1 MAQQVAEV
9 AKMDCEIAVIVGGG
23 NIWRGKTGSDLGMD
37 RGTADYMG
45 MLATVMNALALQDSL
60 EQLECDTR
68 VLTSIEMKQVAE
80 PYIRRRAIRHLEKK
94 RVVIFAAGI
103 GNPYFSTD
111 TTAAL
116 RAAEVEADVILM
128 GKIMLIGIFSR
139 PKVDKNAVKYE
150 HLTHIQMLQE
160 GLQVMD
166 STASSFCM
174 DNNIPLNVFSIMEE
188 GNIKRAVMGEKI
200 GTLITK

>member
-1 MAQQVAEV
+1 
-9 AKMDCEIAVIVGGG
+9 
-23 NIWRGKTGSDLGMD
+23 
-37 RGTADYMG
+37 
-45 MLATVMNALALQDSL
+45 MLLFL
-60 EQLECDTR
+60 R
-68 VLTSIEMKQVAE
+68 
-80 PYIRRRAIRHLEKK
+80 
-94 RVVIFAAGI
+94 GI
-103 GNPYFSTD
+103 GNPYSTD
-111 TTAAL
+111 TTA
-116 RAAEVEADVILM
+116 RYVREVEADVILM
-128 GKIMLIGIFSR
+128 GKNNVDGVR
-139 PKVDKNAVKYE
+139 DPKVDKNAVKYE

>member
-1 MAQQVAEV
+1 
-9 AKMDCEIAVIVGGG
+9 
-23 NIWRGKTGSDLGMD
+23 
-37 RGTADYMG
+37 
-45 MLATVMNALALQDSL
+45 
-60 EQLECDTR
+60 
-68 VLTSIEMKQVAE
+68 
-80 PYIRRRAIRHLEKK
+80 
-94 RVVIFAAGI
+94 
-103 GNPYFSTD
+103 
-111 TTAAL
+111 
-116 RAAEVEADVILM
+116 VEADVILM
-128 GKIMLIGIFSR
+128 GKNNVDGVYSAD
-139 PKVDKNAVKYE
+139 PKVDANAIKYE

>member
-1 MAQQVAEV
+1 MAQTSKYKRVVLKLSGE
-9 AKMDCEIAVIVGGG
+9 
-23 NIWRGKTGSDLGMD
+23 
-37 RGTADYMG
+37 
-45 MLATVMNALALQDSL
+45 ALAGDKGFGINPIIIKS
-60 EQLECDTR
+60 
-68 VLTSIEMKQVAE
+68 VAKQVAE

-128 GKIMLIGIFSR
+128 GKNNVDGVYSAD
-139 PKVDKNAVKYE
+139 PKVDENAVKYE

>member
-1 MAQQVAEV
+1 
-9 AKMDCEIAVIVGGG
+9 
-23 NIWRGKTGSDLGMD
+23 
-37 RGTADYMG
+37 
-45 MLATVMNALALQDSL
+45 MLLFL
-60 EQLECDTR
+60 R
-68 VLTSIEMKQVAE
+68 
-80 PYIRRRAIRHLEKK
+80 
-94 RVVIFAAGI
+94 GI

-128 GKIMLIGIFSR
+128 GKNNVDGVYSR
-139 PKVDKNAVKYE
+139 DPKVDKNAVKYE

>member
-1 MAQQVAEV
+1 
-9 AKMDCEIAVIVGGG
+9 
-23 NIWRGKTGSDLGMD
+23 
-37 RGTADYMG
+37 
-45 MLATVMNALALQDSL
+45 
-60 EQLECDTR
+60 
-68 VLTSIEMKQVAE
+68 MKQVVE

-94 RVVIFAAGI
+94 RVVILQESVI
-103 GNPYFSTD
+103 HTSLQIQ
-111 TTAAL
+111 L
-116 RAAEVEADVILM
+116 RRYVREVEADVILM
-128 GKIMLIGIFSR
+128 GKNNVDGVYSR
-139 PKVDKNAVKYE
+139 DPKVDKNAVKYE